1 MRKSQTFS
9 SRDVLKLS
17 DELAHLDVGER
28 AGRFGELTPERKK
41 AVFPQM
47 DAAHQEELLDRMEQ
61 ETLAELLECLDP
73 DDRVRLFEQLSKE
86 KAGKIL
92 EGLSPGERSLTE
104 RLLKYPVE
112 SAGRTMSPECLALSP
127 EMRADEALARVR
139 LDGRD
144 AETVFVLPVTGE
156 EERLLGTTTLDELVF
171 AEPDALIHDFM
182 RTEQPTV
189 HPDEDQ
195 ELVARLIQ
203 SADLLAIPVVDAE
216 NRLLGLVTVDDA
228 MDVIEIE
235 ESEDLARTGAAEPLR
250 RPYFST
256 SILRLMRSRVVW
268 LLLLGLAATLTVQVL
283 SAFEGT
289 LEEVVTLSLFIPL
302 LIGVGGNAG
311 AQSATTIVR
320 ALAMDDVRLANL
332 ARVMFREFRVGL
344 MLGATLGVI
353 GFLIVWLV
361 FGQDMAI
368 VVSLSLVAIC
378 ALASLVG
385 SGMPILANRF
395 GIDPAVVSAPFV
407 TTIVDATGLLV
418 YFTVARAI
426 LGI

>member
-1 MRKSQTFS
+1 MHESETFS
-9 SRDVLKLS
+9 SRDVLNLG
-17 DELAHLDVGER
+17 DELAHLDVRER
-28 AGRFGELTPERKK
+28 AKRFGELDATRKK
-41 AVFPQM
+41 AVFPQL
-47 DAAHQEELLDRMEQ
+47 DATHQQELLDWMDR
-61 ETLAELLECLDP
+61 ETLTELLESLDP
-73 DDRVRLFEQLSKE
+73 DDRARLLEKLSDERTGELLARLSSKE
-86 KAGKIL
+86 RA
-92 EGLSPGERSLTE
+92 LTE
-104 RLLKYPVE
+104 RLLRYPVE
-112 SAGRTMSPECLALSP
+112 SAGRMMTPECLALSP
-127 EMRADEALARVR
+127 GMRADQALERIR
-139 LDGRD
+139 KEGRE
-144 AETVFVLPVTGE
+144 AETVFVLPVIDDE
-156 EERLLGTTTLDELVF
+156 NHLLGTTTLDELVF
-171 AEPDALIHDFM
+171 AEPDAPVGDFM
-182 RTEQPTV
+182 RTGQPV
-189 HPDEDQ
+189 VRPDEDQ

-216 NRLLGLVTVDDA
+216 NHLLGLVTVDDA

-235 ESEDLARTGAAEPLR
+235 ESEDIARAGGAEPLG

-256 SILRLMRSRVVW
+256 SIFRLMRSRVVW

-283 SAFEGT
+283 SAFENT
-289 LEEVVTLSLFIPL
+289 LEQVVTLSLFIPL

-320 ALAMDDVRLANL
+320 ALAVDDIRLADL

-344 MLGATLGVI
+344 MLGAALAVI
-353 GFLIVWLV
+353 GLLIVWLV

-395 GIDPAVVSAPFV
+395 GVDPAVVSAPFV

-418 YFTVARAI
+418 YFLVARAI